1 MTSRLAQNSLETS
14 IVLQQF
20 AQLASDQLL
29 HASESIVACFQA
41 GGKLLICGN
50 GGSAADSQHLAAEF
64 VCSFN
69 KNLDRPGLPAIALT
83 TDSSIITAFANDFT
97 YDNIFARQLEAIGS
111 KGDLLLVFSTSGKSL
126 NCIRALEQSKKMQI
140 GSIAF
145 LGSGG
150 ILSSLSD
157 ISIQVPSINTQI
169 IQQCHIVAYHTL
181 IQMVED
187 SLF

>member
-1 MTSRLAQNSLETS
+1 MTRLIQNSSETSR
-14 IVLQQF
+14 VLQEF
-20 AQLASDQLL
+20 AQIASDNLL
-29 HASESIVACFQA
+29 RASESIIKCFQA
-41 GGKLLICGN
+41 GGKLMICGN

-64 VCSFN
+64 VGSFN

-97 YDNIFARQLEAIGS
+97 FDKIFARQLEALGS
-111 KGDLLLVFSTSGKSL
+111 TGDLLIVFSTSGNSI
-126 NCIRALEQSKKMQI
+126 NCVRAVEQSKKMEI

-150 ILSSLSD
+150 LLSD
-157 ISIQVPSINTQI
+157 LSDTTIQVPSTNTQI
-169 IQQCHIVAYHTL
+169 IQQCHIVAYHSL
-181 IQMVED
+181 IQMVEE